1 MFSRS
6 GKHRHAYF
14 VSDFMEKASR
24 LSPFSM
30 RFGVLFLIGG
40 LSQMDVFYTCKEC
53 EIGEEARREAM
64 VGRTFLL

>member
-1 MFSRS
+1 MFNRS

-14 VSDFMEKASR
+14 VSDFREKASR

-30 RFGVLFLIGG
+30 RFGVFFLIGG
-40 LSQMDVFYTCKEC
+40 LSQIDVFYTGKEY
-53 EIGEEARREAM
+53 ETGEEVRREAM